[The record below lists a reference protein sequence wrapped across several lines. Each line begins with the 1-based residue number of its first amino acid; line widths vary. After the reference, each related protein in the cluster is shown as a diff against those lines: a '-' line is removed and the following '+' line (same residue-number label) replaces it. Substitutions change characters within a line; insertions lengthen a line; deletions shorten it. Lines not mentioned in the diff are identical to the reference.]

1 MNKILICIQFNKMKF
16 FFLILFIPFLSIS
29 QDNILSKRPSFN
41 ANYIEVS
48 PEIDGN
54 ILNDKVW
61 SSISSVGPFIQTK
74 PLLGNPSSEKTD
86 VKVAFTKDIMFVGVI
101 CYDSSPSRLVVS
113 DSRRDANL
121 DNDDSFLFI
130 IDTYNDQ
137 QNGFLFGTNSS
148 GMEYDAQ
155 IDNEGVGNRTAQRQQ
170 GGVIGGTNLNWDASW
185 IVKTEVGEYGWSAE
199 FAIPL
204 KSLRFSPGDN
214 KTWGINF
221 QRNIS
226 KTNEITYWAPLP
238 LGFNFGIKRVSLAG
252 KMNEVSLRKPGNLKL
267 FPYALTQLTNFSQ
280 KKEQTSNF
288 DVGADLKYSITP
300 SLTLDLTYNT
310 DFAQAEVDKQQ
321 VNLDRFNLFY
331 PEKRAFF
338 LENAGQF
345 SVGSPGEIDLFFSR
359 RIGISPN
366 GSIVPIIGG
375 GRLSGKIGSTNVGIL
390 SMVTDGTENDVIQK
404 ENYYV
409 ARVNHNFS
417 NSRSSLGVALIG
429 KDEINSDY
437 NNNVFAVDGIWG
449 IGKKA
454 KISGFISKSSTPG
467 ISLNDHAFKF
477 SANYD
482 WNSWNI
488 YAQYSEVGEGF
499 NPEVGYLERASFKK
513 PSYLIFK
520 TIRVGEESKLLEYR
534 PHISGRYYFD
544 FKGNIVTTY
553 THIDV
558 HWAWKNGFELHTGY
572 NIRKEWVSELF
583 SISNLNIAPGEY
595 NNSEAQI
602 VFWTNKNKDISFST
616 RSYIGGYFGGF
627 KFLNSASLDLR
638 SGDKFSS
645 TLSINTNNIKIGD
658 DKLNAIISGLNL
670 TYSFTPRMFIQSF
683 AQYNNVSNLLSIN
696 TRFGLLNDANTGLF
710 IVFNILRDRDI
721 FDEINS
727 QQITIKY
734 THSFDLIK

>member
-29 QDNILSKRPSFN
+29 QDNFLSKRPSFN
-41 ANYIEVS
+41 ANYIEKS

-54 ILNDKVW
+54 ILSDKVW
-61 SSISSVGPFIQTK
+61 KSINSIGPFIQTK
-74 PLLGNPSSEKTD
+74 PLLGIPSSEKTD
-86 VKVAFTKDIMFVGVI
+86 VKIAFSKDKMFVGVI
-101 CYDSSPSRLVVS
+101 CYDSSPGTLVVS

-137 QNGFLFGTNSS
+137 QNGFLFGTNSA

-185 IVKTEVGEYGWSAE
+185 IVQTEVGDYGWSAE

-204 KSLRFSPGDN
+204 KSLRFSPGEN
-214 KTWGINF
+214 KVWGINF

-252 KMNEVSLRKPGNLKL
+252 KMNKVSLRKPGNLKL

-280 KKEQTSNF
+280 QKKQISNF
-288 DVGADLKYSITP
+288 DVGADLKYSVTP

-390 SMVTDGTENDVIQK
+390 SMVTDGIENDAIQK

-409 ARVNHNFS
+409 ARVNHNFN

-429 KDEINSDY
+429 KDEINSDF

-454 KISGFISKSSTPG
+454 KVSGFISKSSTPG

-520 TIRVGEESKLLEYR
+520 TIRVSEESNLLEYR
-534 PHISGRYYFD
+534 PHISGRYYYD
-544 FKGNIVTTY
+544 VSGNIVTTY
-553 THIDV
+553 THIDT
-558 HWAWKNGFELHTGY
+558 HWAWKNGLEIHTGY
-572 NIRKEWVSELF
+572 NIRREWVSEPF
-583 SISNLNIAPGEY
+583 DISNLSIKPGEY
-595 NNSEAQI
+595 NNSEFQF
-602 VFWTNKNKDISFST
+602 VFMTNKSKNLSFNT
-616 RSYIGGYFGGF
+616 RSLFGSYFGGS
-627 KFLNSASLDLR
+627 KISNNASLNFR
-638 SGDKFSS
+638 YGDKFRSQLS
-645 TLSINTNNIKIGD
+645 VNANNISINK
-658 DKLNAIISGLNL
+658 DKLNAVISGLNL

-710 IVFNILRDRDI
+710 VVFNILKDRDI
-721 FDEINS
+721 NDNLNS

-734 THSFDLIK
+734 THSFDIIK

>member
-1 MNKILICIQFNKMKF
+1 MKKV
-16 FFLILFIPFLSIS
+16 FFLIFIPFLTFS
-29 QDNILSKRPSFN
+29 QIDIISKRPSFD
-41 ANYIEVS
+41 ANYIDQS

-54 ILNDKVW
+54 VLDDEIWKGIL
-61 SSISSVGPFIQTK
+61 SIGPFIQTK
-74 PLLGNPSSEKTD
+74 PLLGSPSSEKTD
-86 VKVAFTKDIMFVGVI
+86 VKIAFTKDYMFLGVI
-101 CYDSSPSRLVVS
+101 CYDSSPSTLVVS

-185 IVKTEVGEYGWSAE
+185 VVKTQIGEYGWSAE

-204 KSLRFSPGDN
+204 KSLRFGPGDN
-214 KTWGINF
+214 KSWGINF

-226 KTNEITYWAPLP
+226 KNNEISYWAALP

-252 KMNEVSLRKPGNLKL
+252 KMNGISLKKPGNLKFL
-267 FPYALTQLTNFSQ
+267 PYALTQFTNDKIKS
-280 KKEQTSNF
+280 KLSSNLDF
-288 DVGADLKYSITP
+288 GADLKYSITP

-345 SVGSPGEIDLFFSR
+345 TVGSPGEIDLFFSR
-359 RIGISPN
+359 RIGISDN
-366 GSIVPIIGG
+366 GSIVPILGG
-375 GRLSGKIGSTNVGIL
+375 GRISGKVGNTNIGVL
-390 SMVTDGTENDVIQK
+390 SMVTDYVK
-404 ENYYV
+404 EVATKNNYSV
-409 ARVNHNFS
+409 ARINHNFK
-417 NSRSSLGVALIG
+417 NSRSSLGLAYIARDALEVDYLSG
-429 KDEINSDY
+429 LDY
-437 NNNVFAVDGIWG
+437 NRVYALDGIWG

-454 KISGFISKSSTPG
+454 KVSGFISKSSTPG
-467 ISLNDHAFKF
+467 ISENDHAFKF

-488 YAQYSEVGEGF
+488 LAQYSQVGTGF
-499 NPEVGYLERASFKK
+499 EPEVGYLERASFKK
-513 PSYLIFK
+513 PGYLIFK
-520 TIRVGEESKLLEYR
+520 TIRVSEDSKLLEYR

-544 FKGNIVTTY
+544 FEGNIETTY

-558 HWAWKNGFELHTGY
+558 HWAWKNGFEFHTGY
-572 NIRKEWVSELF
+572 NVRKEWVSELF
-583 SISNLNIAPGEY
+583 SISNLNISPGEY

-627 KFLNSASLDLR
+627 KISNNTSLNYR

-645 TLSINTNNIKIGD
+645 LLALNLNNIKIGEE
-658 DKLNAIISGLNL
+658 KLNALISSLRL
-670 TYSFTPRMFIQSF
+670 TYSFSPRLFIQSLI
-683 AQYNNVSNLLSIN
+683 QYNNVSNLLSVN
-696 TRFGLLNDANTGLF
+696 ARFGLLNDANTGLF
-710 IVFNILRDRDI
+710 VVFNILKDSDI
-721 FDEINS
+721 LDEINN

-734 THSFDLIK
+734 SHSFDLIK

>member
-1 MNKILICIQFNKMKF
+1 MKKIF
-16 FFLILFIPFLSIS
+16 FILFIPFIS
-29 QDNILSKRPSFN
+29 FSQIDVISDRPAFN
-41 ANYIEVS
+41 ANYIDIS

-54 ILNDKVW
+54 IITDEVW
-61 SSISSVGPFIQTK
+61 KSISSIGSFIQTK
-74 PLLGNPSSEKTD
+74 PLLGNPSSEKTE
-86 VKVAFTKDIMFVGVI
+86 VKIAFSKDIMFVGVI
-101 CYDSSPSRLVVS
+101 CYDSSPNTLVVS

-137 QNGFLFGTNSS
+137 QNGFLFGTNSA

-185 IVKTEVGEYGWSAE
+185 NVKTEVGEYGWSAE

-214 KTWGINF
+214 KSWGINF

-267 FPYALTQLTNFSQ
+267 LPYALTQLTNFSQ
-280 KKEQTSNF
+280 KNEKTSNF
-288 DVGADLKYSITP
+288 DGGADLKYSITP

-359 RIGISPN
+359 RIGISN
-366 GSIVPIIGG
+366 DGSIVPIKGG
-375 GRLSGKIGSTNVGIL
+375 GRLSGKIGSTNIGLL
-390 SMVTDGTENDVIQK
+390 SMITDNTGEIDSKNN
-404 ENYYV
+404 NYYV

-417 NSRSSLGVALIG
+417 NSRSSIGAAVIG
-429 KDEINSDY
+429 KTISMSSNESNY
-437 NNNVFAVDGIWG
+437 NNNVIAIDGIWG

-454 KISGFISKSSTPG
+454 KISGFVSKSSTPE
-467 ISLNDHAFKF
+467 IRENDHAFKF

-499 NPEVGYLERASFKK
+499 NPEVGYLERTSFKK

-520 TIRVGEESKLLEYR
+520 TIRVSDESKLLEYR
-534 PHISGRYYFD
+534 PHISGRYYYD
-544 FKGNIVTTY
+544 FRGNIVTTY
-553 THIDV
+553 THIDT
-558 HWAWKNGFELHTGY
+558 HWAWKSGLEIHTGY
-572 NIRKEWVSELF
+572 NVRKEWVSEAF
-583 SISNLNIAPGEY
+583 DISNLNIKPGEY
-595 NNSEAQI
+595 NNSEFQF
-602 VFWTNKNKDISFST
+602 VFMTNKSKNLSFNT
-616 RSYIGGYFGGF
+616 RSLFGGYFGGS
-627 KFLNSASLDLR
+627 KISNNASLNFR
-638 SGDKFSS
+638 YGDKFSS
-645 TLSINTNNIKIGD
+645 VLSVNANNISINNDN
-658 DKLNAIISGLNL
+658 LNAIISGLNL
-670 TYSFTPRMFIQSF
+670 TYSFSPRMFIQSF
-683 AQYNNVSNLLSIN
+683 IQYNNVLNLLSVN

-710 IVFNILRDRDI
+710 VVFNILKDRDI
-721 FDEINS
+721 AEDINS

>member
-1 MNKILICIQFNKMKF
+1 MKKIF
-16 FFLILFIPFLSIS
+16 FILFIPFIS
-29 QDNILSKRPSFN
+29 FCQIDVISDRPAFN
-41 ANYIEVS
+41 ANYIDIS

-54 ILNDKVW
+54 IITDEVW
-61 SSISSVGPFIQTK
+61 KSISSIGSFIQTK
-74 PLLGNPSSEKTD
+74 PLLGNPSSEKTE
-86 VKVAFTKDIMFVGVI
+86 VKIAFSKDIMFVGVI
-101 CYDSSPSRLVVS
+101 CYDSSPNTLVVS

-137 QNGFLFGTNSS
+137 QNGFLFGTNSA

-185 IVKTEVGEYGWSAE
+185 NVKTEVGEYGWSAE

-214 KTWGINF
+214 KSWGINF

-267 FPYALTQLTNFSQ
+267 LPYALTQLTNFSQ
-280 KKEQTSNF
+280 KNEKTSNF
-288 DVGADLKYSITP
+288 DGGADLKYSITP

-359 RIGISPN
+359 RIGISN
-366 GSIVPIIGG
+366 DGSIVPIKGG
-375 GRLSGKIGSTNVGIL
+375 GRLSGKIGSTNIGLL
-390 SMVTDGTENDVIQK
+390 SMITDNTGEIDSKNN
-404 ENYYV
+404 NYYV

-417 NSRSSLGVALIG
+417 NSRSSIGAAVIG
-429 KDEINSDY
+429 KTISMSSNESNY
-437 NNNVFAVDGIWG
+437 NNNVIAIDGIWG

-454 KISGFISKSSTPG
+454 KISGFVSKSSTPE
-467 ISLNDHAFKF
+467 IRENDHAFKF

-499 NPEVGYLERASFKK
+499 NPEVGYLERTSFKK

-520 TIRVGEESKLLEYR
+520 TIRVSDESKLLEYR
-534 PHISGRYYFD
+534 PHISGRYYYD
-544 FKGNIVTTY
+544 FRGNIVTTY
-553 THIDV
+553 THIDT
-558 HWAWKNGFELHTGY
+558 HWAWKSGLEIHTGY
-572 NIRKEWVSELF
+572 NVRKEWVSEAF
-583 SISNLNIAPGEY
+583 DISNLNIKPGEY
-595 NNSEAQI
+595 NNSEFQF
-602 VFWTNKNKDISFST
+602 VFMTNKSKNLSFNT
-616 RSYIGGYFGGF
+616 RSLFGGYFGGS
-627 KFLNSASLDLR
+627 KISNNASLNFR
-638 SGDKFSS
+638 YGDKFSS
-645 TLSINTNNIKIGD
+645 VLSVNANNISINNDN
-658 DKLNAIISGLNL
+658 LNAIISGLNL
-670 TYSFTPRMFIQSF
+670 TYSFSPRMFIQSF
-683 AQYNNVSNLLSIN
+683 IQYNNVLNLLSVN

-710 IVFNILRDRDI
+710 VVFNILKDRDI
-721 FDEINS
+721 ADDINS